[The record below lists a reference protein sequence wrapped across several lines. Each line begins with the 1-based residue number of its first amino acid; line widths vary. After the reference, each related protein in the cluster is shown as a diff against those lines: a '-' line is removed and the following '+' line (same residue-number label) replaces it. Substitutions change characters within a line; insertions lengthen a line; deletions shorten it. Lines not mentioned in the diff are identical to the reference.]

1 MTREQFHL
9 AMSELLNSFCGRRA
23 WDPLRIL
30 LPCYPM
36 PHGITDEWVNLAK
49 ALKSVRVQLR
59 HSLTDFEVKQV
70 VRLLVHA
77 AEAAHD
83 GRLQT

>member
-9 AMSELLNSFCGRRA
+9 AMSELLNSFCDRRA

-36 PHGITDEWVNLAK
+36 PHGFTDEWVNLAK
-49 ALKSVRVQLR
+49 ALKTVRVQLGE
-59 HSLTDFEVKQV
+59 SLTDLESKRV

-83 GRLQT
+83 GQL